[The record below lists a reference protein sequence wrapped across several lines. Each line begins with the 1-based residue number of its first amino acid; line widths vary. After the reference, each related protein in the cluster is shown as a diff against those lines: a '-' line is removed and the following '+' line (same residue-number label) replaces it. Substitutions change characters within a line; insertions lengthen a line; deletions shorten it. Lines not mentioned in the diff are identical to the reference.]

1 MGRLIFLII
10 RDLLKNI
17 IGKRKLYF
25 IGQNKSAYEAAKS
38 MVRFKC
44 GALLVCDDEKKKELK
59 GIVTERDLAFR
70 IIPKNLQPSETKIS
84 TIMTKKLIQFRIKKL
99 PLML

>member
-1 MGRLIFLII
+1 MII

-44 GALLVCDDEKKKELK
+44 GALLVCDDEKKKRAK
-59 GIVTERDLAFR
+59 RNR
-70 IIPKNLQPSETKIS
+70 Y
-84 TIMTKKLIQFRIKKL
+84 
-99 PLML
+99 